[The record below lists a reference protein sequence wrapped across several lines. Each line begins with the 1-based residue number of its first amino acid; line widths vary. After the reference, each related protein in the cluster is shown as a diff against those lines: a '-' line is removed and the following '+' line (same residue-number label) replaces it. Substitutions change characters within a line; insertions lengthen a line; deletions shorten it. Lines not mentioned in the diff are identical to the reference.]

1 MAKRGRRGLGHLYR
15 LDDVQGWLAA
25 RADAKAGPDGDLDLV
40 QERARRD
47 RAQRHL
53 AEQTRETRAANLVA
67 KDEVIAE
74 WSAHAAAVKAK
85 LSALPAL
92 FDLDDA
98 NRARAAALI
107 REALDELADGND
119 EPWQAPAAKPKPKR
133 QRKAKSAKP
142 KRKAKPAKPKR
153 TTTKGAAR

>member
-1 MAKRGRRGLGHLYR
+1 MAKRGRRGLGHLYA

-25 RADAKAGPDGDLDLV
+25 REDAKAGPGGDLDV
-40 QERARRD
+40 VRERALRD

-53 AEQTRETRAANLVA
+53 AEQTLKTRAGDLVS

-74 WSAHAAAVKAK
+74 WSAHVCGGEGEAIGSSWRYSISTTLTV
-85 LSALPAL
+85 LEL
-92 FDLDDA
+92 
-98 NRARAAALI
+98 AALI

-133 QRKAKSAKP
+133 QRKAKPAKP
-142 KRKAKPAKPKR
+142 KRKAKPKR